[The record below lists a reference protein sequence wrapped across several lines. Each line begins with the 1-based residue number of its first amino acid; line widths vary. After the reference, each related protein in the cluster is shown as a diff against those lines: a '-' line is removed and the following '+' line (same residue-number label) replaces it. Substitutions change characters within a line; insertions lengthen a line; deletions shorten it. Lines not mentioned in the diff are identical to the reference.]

1 MSVTT
6 SRRPGRPP
14 GTNAADTRKRIISAA
29 RDVFSEVGY
38 DAATF
43 EEIAVRS
50 GLTRPAI
57 NHYFHNKRILFRDVV
72 AETHV
77 AVMETSAELAR
88 QQDTLLAQIGLFMA
102 LVIQADP
109 DRSAAKFMV
118 TAVLESR
125 RRPDL
130 LEPEQDMVALTR
142 DFIRDTVRDAIER
155 GELGPDTD
163 VNGLADMMLAVLWG
177 MGLYAGFVGTPEG
190 LLAAGEQLRRLLTG
204 ELWNLAI

>member
-6 SRRPGRPP
+6 GRRPGRPP
-14 GTNAADTRKRIISAA
+14 GTNAADTRKRIINAA
-29 RDVFSEVGY
+29 RGVFSEVGY

-43 EEIAVRS
+43 EEIAVRA

-57 NHYFHNKRILFRDVV
+57 NHYFHNKRILFREVV
-72 AETHV
+72 AETHGT
-77 AVMETSAELAR
+77 VMETSAELAR
-88 QQDTLLAQIGLFMA
+88 QQDSLLAQIGLFMA

-109 DRSAAKFMV
+109 DRTAARFMV

-142 DFIRDTVRDAIER
+142 DFITETVGDAIDR
-155 GELGPDTD
+155 GELDAATD
-163 VNGLADMMLAVLWG
+163 VKGLADMMLAVLWG
-177 MGLYAGFVGTPEG
+177 MGLYAGFVGTPEE
-190 LLAAGEQLRRLLTG
+190 LLGAGEQLRRLLMG
-204 ELWNLAI
+204 QLWNLAS